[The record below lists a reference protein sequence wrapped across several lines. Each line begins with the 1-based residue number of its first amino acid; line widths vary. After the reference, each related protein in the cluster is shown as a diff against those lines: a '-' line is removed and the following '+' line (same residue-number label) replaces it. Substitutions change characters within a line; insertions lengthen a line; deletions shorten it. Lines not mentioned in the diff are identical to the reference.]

1 MIPGTPQELDILAG
15 EYVLGVLEP
24 DAAREV
30 EAALPDHEELRHAVA
45 FWQERLHPLAAL
57 AAPAEPP
64 PKAWQRIESRL
75 DAPAATKPSPWRSL
89 ALWRSAAMIAAAIA
103 ACLALY
109 IALAP
114 PAGPLYVAV
123 LRAPQQ
129 QAPSFVATGG
139 RNHLRLRSVAQEQ
152 PPHDRSF
159 ELWEVL
165 PGAKP
170 QSLGVLPADGRLERS
185 TLPQPLADGTTL
197 AISIEP
203 KAGSPTGQPTGPVVF
218 VGTVLAAR

>member
-24 DAAREV
+24 EAAREV
-30 EAALPDHEELRHAVA
+30 EAALPHHEELRRAIA
-45 FWQERLHPLAAL
+45 FWQERLAPLAAL

-64 PKAWQRIESRL
+64 PESWQRIESRL
-75 DAPAATKPSPWRSL
+75 DAPAAIVPSLWRSL

-114 PAGPLYVAV
+114 PAAPLYVAV

-129 QAPSFVATGG
+129 QTPAFLATSD
-139 RNHLRLRSVAQEQ
+139 RNRLRLRSVAQEQ
-152 PPHDRSF
+152 PPRDRSF
-159 ELWEVL
+159 ELWEIP

-203 KAGSPTGQPTGPVVF
+203 KSGSPTGQPTGPVVF

>member
-1 MIPGTPQELDILAG
+1 MIPDTPQELDILAG

-24 DAAREV
+24 EAAREL
-30 EAALPDHEELRHAVA
+30 EAALPHHEELRRAVA

-64 PKAWQRIESRL
+64 PEAWQRIESRL
-75 DAPAATKPSPWRSL
+75 DAPAATIPSLWRSL
-89 ALWRSAAMIAAAIA
+89 ALWRSAAVIAAAVA
-103 ACLALY
+103 ACLAVY

-114 PAGPLYVAV
+114 STAPAYVAV

-129 QAPSFVATGG
+129 QSPAFLATGD
-139 RNHLRLRSVAQEQ
+139 RKRLLVRSVAQAQ
-152 PPHDRSF
+152 PPGDRSF
-159 ELWEVL
+159 ELWEIP

-170 QSLGVLPADGRLERS
+170 LSLGVLPTDGRLERS
-185 TLPQPLADGTTL
+185 TLPLPLADGTTL

-203 KAGSPTGQPTGPVVF
+203 KSGSPTGQPTGPVVF
-218 VGTVLAAR
+218 IGTVLAAR